1 MERESI
7 QSIVLVHKQQTDEL
21 DVLHEYMIP
30 NSPEHIWTAPHEIYK
45 QRSQYILNMKWQ
57 FSKAIYNGEGVDKIY
72 I

>member
-7 QSIVLVHKQQTDEL
+7 QSIVHKQQTDEL

-30 NSPEHIWTAPHEIYK
+30 NSPEHIWTAPHEVYK

-57 FSKAIYNGEGVDKIY
+57 FSKAIYEEGVDKIY
-72 I
+72 V